1 MPVPT
6 QGHGENRRDF
16 AVLAGKKGFLGI
28 ERFNRQLCCNGC
40 LFSSSEVYPMRR
52 LLSIALACAAVIGSA
67 RADEGMWTY
76 DNFPSALV
84 REKFGATIDQPW
96 LDRVRQATVRLAGC
110 TASFVSE
117 DGLILTN
124 HHCITACLAENSN
137 KDKSLLEDGFLA
149 RQREQELRCPTQLA
163 DVLVGMD
170 NITTKVEAASAGLDD
185 RAANEARKR
194 TLTALEQECE
204 KTNGQKCQ
212 SVSLYNGGQYF
223 LYRYQRYTDI
233 RLVFAPEAG
242 IAAFGGDPDNFQFPR
257 WCLDMAFLRAYQD
270 GKPVR
275 IAQPLSINFAGAEA
289 GELILVSGH
298 PGSTDRLLTVSQLQR
313 LRDTDLPTSL
323 LRSSELRG
331 RYIQFAKGSEANR
344 RIVDDS
350 LSGLENGIK
359 VRRKLLDALLDEN
372 LLAKKQRDEAAL
384 RERVAATPSLA
395 TMGDP
400 WRDIERANRVARGLS
415 NELTFL
421 EGAAGFNSR
430 LFRYARTLV
439 RAAAEREKPNSE
451 RLREFTDAA
460 LPRIEQQLK
469 APVPVYP
476 ELERLTL
483 SFSLERMREWLGP
496 DDATV
501 RQLLRADSPDTLAN
515 KLIEGSTLA
524 EPAARLA
531 LWSGGATA
539 VAASTDPMIVLA
551 RQIDTR
557 SREIRKRYEDEVE
570 APVSVAETK
579 IAKARFAIYG
589 TNVYPDAT
597 FTLRLNF
604 GTVQGWEEPG
614 KTVPPYTT
622 LATLFERATG
632 EAPFAIPASWLAVK
646 DQLDMST
653 RFNASGNNDIV
664 GGNSGSALLNA
675 KGEVVGLMFDGNI
688 HSISGS
694 YWFDTEKN
702 RSTAV
707 HPAIMREALT
717 KVYKADHLLKELQQR
732 RR

>member
-1 MPVPT
+1 
-6 QGHGENRRDF
+6 
-16 AVLAGKKGFLGI
+16 
-28 ERFNRQLCCNGC
+28 
-40 LFSSSEVYPMRR
+40 
-52 LLSIALACAAVIGSA
+52 
-67 RADEGMWTY
+67 
-76 DNFPSALV
+76 
-84 REKFGATIDQPW
+84 
-96 LDRVRQATVRLAGC
+96 
-110 TASFVSE
+110 
-117 DGLILTN
+117 
-124 HHCITACLAENSN
+124 
-137 KDKSLLEDGFLA
+137 
-149 RQREQELRCPTQLA
+149 
-163 DVLVGMD
+163 LVGTD
-170 NITTKVEAASAGLDD
+170 NITGKVEAASAGLDD

-204 KTNGQKCQ
+204 KTSGQKCQ

-275 IAQPLSINFAGAEA
+275 VAQPLSINFAGAEP

-372 LLAKKQRDEAAL
+372 LMAKKQRDEAAL

-400 WRDIERANRVARGLS
+400 WGDIERANRVARGLT

-421 EGAAGFNSR
+421 EGGAGFNSR

-439 RAAAEREKPNSE
+439 RAAAEREKPNGE

-524 EPAARLA
+524 DPAARLA
-531 LWSGGATA
+531 LWNGGAAA
-539 VAASTDPMIVLA
+539 VATSTDPMIVLA
-551 RQIDTR
+551 RQIDDR
-557 SREIRKRYEDEVE
+557 SRQIRKRYEDEVE

-589 TNVYPDAT
+589 TQVYPDAT

-614 KTVPPYTT
+614 KIVPPYTT

-646 DQLDMST
+646 DQLDLST

-664 GGNSGSALLNA
+664 GGNSGSPLLNA

-732 RR
+732 KR

>member
-1 MPVPT
+1 
-6 QGHGENRRDF
+6 
-16 AVLAGKKGFLGI
+16 
-28 ERFNRQLCCNGC
+28 
-40 LFSSSEVYPMRR
+40 MRR
-52 LLSIALACAAVIGSA
+52 LVSIALACAAVVGSA

-76 DNFPSALV
+76 DNFPSAVV
-84 REKFGATIDQPW
+84 REKFGANIDQPW

-110 TASFVSE
+110 TASFVSQ

-124 HHCITACLAENSN
+124 HHCITTCLAENSS
-137 KDKSLLEDGFLA
+137 KDKSLLEDGFIA
-149 RQREQELRCPTQLA
+149 RQREQEVRCPTQIA

-170 NITTKVEAASAGLDD
+170 NITGKIDAASAGLDD

-204 KTNGQKCQ
+204 KSSGQKCQ

-223 LYRYQRYTDI
+223 LYRYKRYTDV

-257 WCLDMAFLRAYQD
+257 WCLDMAFLRAYED

-275 IAQPLSINFAGAEA
+275 IAEPLRINFAGAEP

-313 LRDTDLPTSL
+313 LRDTDLPQSL

-331 RYIQFAKGSEANR
+331 RYIQFAKESDANR

-372 LLAKKQRDEAAL
+372 LMAQKKRDEALL
-384 RERVAATPSLA
+384 RERVSSNAAFA
-395 TMGDP
+395 NIGDP
-400 WRDIERANRVARGLS
+400 WGDIERANRVARGLS
-415 NELTFL
+415 NEMTFL
-421 EGAAGFNSR
+421 EGGAGFNSR

-439 RAAAEREKPNSE
+439 RASTEREKPNSE

-460 LPRIEQQLK
+460 LPRIEQQMK
-469 APVPVYP
+469 ASVPVYP

-496 DDATV
+496 DDMTV
-501 RQLLRADSPDTLAN
+501 RQLLRSDSPDTLAA
-515 KLIEGSTLA
+515 KLVAGSTLA
-524 EPAARLA
+524 DPAARLA
-531 LWSGGATA
+531 LWNGGAAA

-551 RQIDTR
+551 RSVDDR
-557 SREIRKRYEDEVE
+557 SRQLRKRYEDEVE

-589 TNVYPDAT
+589 TEVYPDAT

-604 GTVQGWEEPG
+604 GTVQGWEEAG
-614 KTVPPYTT
+614 KTVQPFTT
-622 LATLFERATG
+622 LDTLFERATG

-664 GGNSGSALLNA
+664 GGNSGSPLLNA

-688 HSISGS
+688 HSISGA

-717 KVYKADHLLKELQQR
+717 KVYKADHLLKEIQQR
-732 RR
+732 KR

>member
-28 ERFNRQLCCNGC
+28 ERFNRQLCCNGR

-149 RQREQELRCPTQLA
+149 RQRAQELRCPTQLA

-372 LLAKKQRDEAAL
+372 LLAKKQRDESAL

>member
-149 RQREQELRCPTQLA
+149 RQRAQELRCPTQLA

-372 LLAKKQRDEAAL
+372 LLAKKQRDESAL

-483 SFSLERMREWLGP
+483 SFSLERMRDWLGP